1 MGSLSGAA
9 SGVFEG
15 RRSLV
20 EPEHG
25 RSVVDGARDALPLS
39 AGLLRVS
46 QLVAY
51 LAGTHP
57 RAPDDHVPKQ
67 PSLSSGQILD
77 VSLESRMEQAFLD
90 YSMSVIVGRA
100 LPDVRDG
107 LKPVQRRILYSMWE
121 SGLRPD
127 RPYRK
132 CASAVGEVMKT
143 YHPHGDSSIYDALVR
158 MAQDFSTREPLVDGH
173 GNFGSIDGDPPAAM
187 RYTEARL
194 SPLAMELLAGI
205 DEETVDEV
213 ENYDGYAT
221 EPVVLPARFPN
232 LLVNGASGIAVGMAT
247 NIPPHNLG
255 ESIDAVLHLLRR
267 PDATVDDLMKHI
279 PAPDLPGGA
288 RIVAGDGIR
297 DAYVSGRGAVTV
309 EAVASTEMR
318 TGNLPRIVV
327 TEIPYQVNKSALL
340 ERIAALVASRKLEA
354 IRDLRDE
361 SSRDGMR
368 IVIELKRGEDPAAVL
383 AKLHKFTD
391 LRTNFNVNMVALVDG
406 APRTLGL
413 RDVLLHYIDHQ
424 REVLTR
430 RTEFRLRRARER
442 AHVLEGLLLA
452 LDHLDE
458 FLTLIRA
465 SPSAAEAR
473 EGLQDR
479 FGMSEIQ
486 AQAVLDMQLRR
497 LAALERAALEDE
509 YQELQEAIAG
519 LEAILGDRDVLDRVL
534 TDELKEIKRVHA
546 TPRRSRI
553 VADGIDTEDLL
564 AGGSQAGFE
573 AQEVTVVVTRGG
585 YVKPLA
591 RRRSTPVHKHPN
603 DPVVAVVR
611 TTTDDTLLL
620 VDAEGQ
626 GYRVGVGDL
635 PVVKPAQRGTH
646 VGGLLGGGPS
656 APLVGAVSLTEPAGR
671 TLVTVSAA
679 GQVKR
684 TALEEFAEARQR
696 TLQAA
701 GVKAGDELAAVTL
714 ARDGDHL
721 LVAHDSGQVARFSAD
736 EARVMGRSA
745 SGVAGMDVPKGSRV
759 VSLTVVPDGTDD
771 GEVVTV
777 GTDGT
782 AKRSPL
788 EDYPVKGRGGKG
800 VKAGPDGLVWC
811 GLAAD
816 LHLGGDHPQVVRPV
830 ELAEAR
836 RAGRGNALEVLPA
849 GPGVAE
855 VSAGPAT

>member
-1 MGSLSGAA
+1 MAKRKDTAQS
-9 SGVFEG
+9 
-15 RRSLV
+15 
-20 EPEHG
+20 
-25 RSVVDGARDALPLS
+25 
-39 AGLLRVS
+39 
-46 QLVAY
+46 
-51 LAGTHP
+51 T
-57 RAPDDHVPKQ
+57 
-67 PSLSSGQILD
+67 LSSGQVLD

-158 MAQDFSTREPLVDGH
+158 MAQEFSTREPLVDGH
-173 GNFGSIDGDPPAAM
+173 GNFGSVDGDPPAAM

-205 DEETVDEV
+205 DEDTVDHV
-213 ENYDGYAT
+213 DNYDGYAT

-255 ESIDAVLHLLRR
+255 EVVDAVLHLVRR
-267 PDATVDDLMKHI
+267 PDATVDDLMKHV

-288 RIVAGDGIR
+288 RIVDGPGIK
-297 DAYVSGRGAVTV
+297 DAYVAGRGAITV

-340 ERIAALVASRKLEA
+340 ERIAALVASRKLDA

-383 AKLHKFTD
+383 AKLHKLTD
-391 LRTNFNVNMVALVDG
+391 LRTNFNVNLVALVDG

-413 RDVLLHYIDHQ
+413 RDALLHYVAHQ

-458 FLTLIRA
+458 VIALIRA
-465 SPSAAEAR
+465 SQSAADAR
-473 EGLQDR
+473 EGLQTR

-509 YQELQEAIAG
+509 YQELQATIEG
-519 LEAILGDRDVLDRVL
+519 LEAILGDRAVLDQVL
-534 TDELKEIKRVHA
+534 TDELKELKRVHA
-546 TPRRSRI
+546 TPRRSRL
-553 VADGIDTEDLL
+553 VAAGIDTEDLL

-573 AQEVTVVVTRGG
+573 AQEVTVLVTRGG
-585 YVKPLA
+585 YLKPLA
-591 RRRSTPVHKHPN
+591 RRRSTPSHKHPN

-611 TTTDDTLLL
+611 ATTDDTLLL
-620 VDAEGQ
+620 VDATGQ
-626 GYRVGVGDL
+626 GHRVGIGDV

-646 VGGLLGGGPS
+646 VGGLLGGGPD
-656 APLVGAVSLTEPAGR
+656 APLVGAVALTSDADA

-684 TALEEFAEARQR
+684 TALSEFAEARQR

-701 GVKAGDELAAVTL
+701 GVKSGDELAAVTS

-721 LVAHDSGQVARFSAD
+721 LVAHDDGQVARFGVD
-736 EARVMGRSA
+736 DVRVMGRSA
-745 SGVAGMDVPKGSRV
+745 AGVAGMDVPKGARV
-759 VSLTVVPDGTDD
+759 VSLTVAPAGSDD
-771 GEVVTV
+771 GEVLTV
-777 GTDGT
+777 GADGT
-782 AKRSPL
+782 AKRAPL
-788 EDYPVKGRGGKG
+788 ADYPLKGRGGKG
-800 VKAGPDGLVWC
+800 VKAGPDRLVWC
-811 GLAAD
+811 GVAAD
-816 LHLGGDHPQVVRPV
+816 LHLNGEPPQVLRPV
-830 ELAEAR
+830 DVVESK
-836 RAGRGNALEVLPA
+836 RAGRGEPLEVHPT
-849 GPGVAE
+849 GPGAAE
-855 VSAGPAT
+855 VEVPPTT

>member
-1 MGSLSGAA
+1 MAKRKDTAQS
-9 SGVFEG
+9 
-15 RRSLV
+15 
-20 EPEHG
+20 
-25 RSVVDGARDALPLS
+25 
-39 AGLLRVS
+39 
-46 QLVAY
+46 
-51 LAGTHP
+51 T
-57 RAPDDHVPKQ
+57 
-67 PSLSSGQILD
+67 LSSGQVLD

-158 MAQDFSTREPLVDGH
+158 MAREFSTREPLVDGH
-173 GNFGSIDGDPPAAM
+173 GNFGSVDGDPPAAM

-205 DEETVDEV
+205 DEDTVDHV
-213 ENYDGYAT
+213 DNYDGYAT

-255 ESIDAVLHLLRR
+255 EVVDAVLHLVRR
-267 PDATVDDLMKHI
+267 PDATVDDLMKHV

-288 RIVAGDGIR
+288 RIVDGPGIK
-297 DAYVSGRGAVTV
+297 DAYVAGRGAITV

-340 ERIAALVASRKLEA
+340 ERIAALVASRKLDA

-383 AKLHKFTD
+383 AKLHKLTD
-391 LRTNFNVNMVALVDG
+391 LRTNFNVNLVALVDG

-413 RDVLLHYIDHQ
+413 RDALLHYVAHQ

-458 FLTLIRA
+458 VIALIRA
-465 SPSAAEAR
+465 SQSAADAR
-473 EGLQDR
+473 EGLQTR

-509 YQELQEAIAG
+509 YQELQATIEG
-519 LEAILGDRDVLDRVL
+519 LEAILGDRAVLDQVL
-534 TDELKEIKRVHA
+534 TDELKELKRVHA
-546 TPRRSRI
+546 TPRRSRL
-553 VADGIDTEDLL
+553 VAAGIDTEDLL

-573 AQEVTVVVTRGG
+573 AQEVTVLVTRGG
-585 YVKPLA
+585 YLKPLA
-591 RRRSTPVHKHPN
+591 RRRSTPSHKHPN

-611 TTTDDTLLL
+611 ATTDDTLLL
-620 VDAEGQ
+620 VDATGQ
-626 GYRVGVGDL
+626 GHRVGIGDV

-646 VGGLLGGGPS
+646 VGGLLGGGPD
-656 APLVGAVSLTEPAGR
+656 APLVGAVALTSDADA
-671 TLVTVSAA
+671 TLVTVSTA

-684 TALEEFAEARQR
+684 TALSEFAEARQR

-701 GVKAGDELAAVTL
+701 GVKSGDELAAVTS

-721 LVAHDSGQVARFSAD
+721 LVAHDDGQVARFGVD
-736 EARVMGRSA
+736 DVRVMGRSA
-745 SGVAGMDVPKGSRV
+745 AGVAGMDVPKGARV
-759 VSLTVVPDGTDD
+759 VSLTVAPAGSDD
-771 GEVVTV
+771 GEVLTV
-777 GTDGT
+777 GADGT
-782 AKRSPL
+782 AKRAPL
-788 EDYPVKGRGGKG
+788 ADYPLKGRGGKG
-800 VKAGPDGLVWC
+800 VKAGPDRLVWC
-811 GLAAD
+811 GVAAD
-816 LHLGGDHPQVVRPV
+816 LHLNGEPPQVLRPV
-830 ELAEAR
+830 DVVESK
-836 RAGRGNALEVLPA
+836 RAGRGEPLEVHPT
-849 GPGVAE
+849 GPGAAE
-855 VSAGPAT
+855 VEVPPTT